1 MGKTIGSTAAGATAG
16 AQIGTFFGGPAGTAA
31 GAVIGG
37 TAGFIAGGIS
47 DLAGWT
53 AAGKERDFYQA
64 EIDTLG
70 QSMEDLVGLGNMQ
83 RGIQLEKFE
92 EQKDQLAFS
101 GQMSMQDI
109 LDSYNELNQ
118 QTVSFSGAAAEQR
131 KNALMKVRA
140 TQRFGTENLITGLGE
155 NLMGIDEVMGGREA
169 DLRVAIADA
178 TRRRDK
184 AHSESTMNPFD

>member
-1 MGKTIGSTAAGATAG
+1 MGKAIGSAAAGATAG
-16 AQIGTFFGGPAGTAA
+16 TQIGAFFGQP
-31 GAVIGG
+31 VIGG
-37 TAGFIAGGIS
+37 AVGGVAGFVAGGIS

-53 AAGKERDFYQA
+53 AASQEKDYYQS

-70 QSMEDLVGLGNMQ
+70 QSMEDLVGIGSMQ
-83 RGIQLEKFE
+83 RGIEIEKFE
-92 EQKDQLAFS
+92 EQKDQLAFG

-109 LDSYNELNQ
+109 LDSYDELNR
-118 QTVSFSGAAAEQR
+118 QTVTGSGAAEEQR

-178 TRRRDK
+178 TRRRNK
-184 AHSESTMNPFD
+184 AAAEATPNPFD